1 MMSPQQRH
9 DTDMRDRHPSSP
21 RTGRFLCGVLA
32 LALTAG
38 CASHG
43 QFVSDDGHARNVI
56 LFIGDGMG
64 VSTVTAARIF
74 AGQAAGLAG
83 EEHSLAFET
92 FPHLGL
98 VKTYNT
104 NQQVPDS
111 AGTATAMYT
120 GHKTRAGVLSV
131 GPEARRRNCAE
142 ALAHPL
148 TTIRDIAKS
157 RGRAVGIVTTT
168 RVTHATPA
176 ALYARSPE
184 RDWESDRF
192 LPEQDRASGCRDIAS
207 QLASIEP
214 GGLDIV
220 LGGGRREFFGS
231 DNGGTRNTPGD
242 DLIREWLDGAAN
254 RRYVTT
260 AAELHTLRPD
270 EEVLGLFGNGH
281 LSYVAERA
289 AGTTEPSLPEM
300 TAAAIDRLAS
310 EEGFFLMV
318 EGGRID
324 HGHHDGRPGYALLE
338 TVEFAR
344 AVGVALAKVDLDETL
359 ILVTADH
366 SHVLTLGGYPV
377 RGNPILGLVVEN
389 DDRGEARREP
399 SLAADGQPYTTLGYA
414 NGPGAADNGARP
426 APDTGIGGVYQALI
440 PRIGSN
446 LDGSLDTDESHAGED
461 VALYAIGAGSDA
473 VSGVIE
479 QNLVFDVMM
488 NAFGWQAGD

>member
-1 MMSPQQRH
+1 
-9 DTDMRDRHPSSP
+9 MRNLNPSSP
-21 RTGRFLCGVLA
+21 HAHGFLCSVLTLA
-32 LALTAG
+32 LAAG
-38 CASHG
+38 CASDG
-43 QFVSDDGHARNVI
+43 QFVRDDGRERNVI

-92 FPHLGL
+92 FPHLAL
-98 VKTYNT
+98 VKTYNS

-120 GHKTRAGVLSV
+120 GQKTRAGVISV
-131 GPEARRRNCAE
+131 GPEARRRNCTE

-148 TTIRDIAKS
+148 TTILDIAKS
-157 RGRAVGIVTTT
+157 RGRAVGIVTTA

-176 ALYARSPE
+176 ALYAHSPE
-184 RDWESDRF
+184 REWESDRF
-192 LPEQDRASGCRDIAS
+192 LPEADHAAGCRDIAS
-207 QLASIEP
+207 QLANVEP

-220 LGGGRREFFGS
+220 LGGGRQEFLGS
-231 DNGGTRNTPGD
+231 DRGGTRRKADD
-242 DLIREWLDGAAN
+242 DLVREWLDGAAN

-260 AAELHTLRPD
+260 AAELHALAPD
-270 EEVLGLFGNGH
+270 DEVLGLFGDGH
-281 LSYVAERA
+281 LSYIAERA
-289 AGTTEPSLPEM
+289 AVTTEPTLPEM
-300 TAAAIDRLAS
+300 TAAAIDRLAG
-310 EEGFFLMV
+310 EDGFFLMV

-324 HGHHDGRPGYALLE
+324 HGHHDGKPGYALLE

-344 AVGVALAKVDLDETL
+344 AVEVALAKVDLDETL

-366 SHVLTLGGYPV
+366 SHVLTIGGYPV

-389 DDRGEARREP
+389 DGHGETRREP

-414 NGPGAADNGARP
+414 NGPGAPVNGVRP
-426 APDTGIGGVYQALI
+426 LPATGIEGVYQALI
-440 PRIGSN
+440 PRIDTN
-446 LDGSLDTDESHAGED
+446 LDGSIDTDDSHGGED

-479 QNLVFDVMM
+479 QNLVFDIMM
-488 NAFGWQAGD
+488 KAFGWQAGD